1 MRSKFLLI
9 LGFVISMQ
17 NTFAQGCSQCKML
30 AEQGHG
36 LDENNFAGSI
46 NGGILYLMLIPYLL
60 LFFLFRK
67 QILGFLKG
75 FFKTKAN

>member
-9 LGFVISMQ
+9 LGLVLSMQ
-17 NTFAQGCSQCKML
+17 NVLAQGCSQCKML

-36 LDENNFAGSI
+36 LDENSFAGNI

-60 LFFLFRK
+60 LLFLFRK
-67 QILGFLKG
+67 PILGFLKS
-75 FFKTKAN
+75 FFKAKAH

>member
-9 LGFVISMQ
+9 LGLVVSMQ
-17 NTFAQGCSQCKML
+17 NVLAQGCSQCKML

-36 LDENNFAGSI
+36 LDENSFAGSI
-46 NGGILYLMLIPYLL
+46 NGGILYLMFIPYLL

-75 FFKTKAN
+75 FFKTKTN